1 MIGRCT
7 GAGSVGGGGG
17 DDDDGGSD
25 GGDGDDGDDELM
37 PIHDMYPESVVD
49 MQECVQYST

>member
-25 GGDGDDGDDELM
+25 GGDGGDGDDELM